1 MELVSGNTQGLKPS
15 QKKLL
20 ERILRRRVAPSQ
32 IVSSELAG
40 FLCECSHEI
49 ERQVGVLIDRRGNP
63 EHVIV
68 GDAHQIEIPDLG
80 RVRAGMGRFRGLRLV
95 HTHLRGE
102 PLTRDDLVD
111 LAKLRFDLVAALGMR
126 SDGSPG
132 QLLCAHLL
140 PANEK
145 GDLWRELPALPAT
158 SAALDGL
165 DFLELMRAL
174 EEEFARVA
182 RAARIA
188 HDPRTRAVLV
198 HVAIG
203 RGASDADARV
213 AELKELCRTA
223 GVRVMDTVVQRR
235 PAPDPRFLLGK
246 GKLQEIVL
254 KAMQVDAEML
264 IFDPELSTTQS
275 RSISDETELK
285 VIDRTMLILDIFAQH
300 ATTRDGKLQ
309 VELAQL
315 KYTLPRLVEKNTMMS
330 RLTGGIGGRGPGET
344 KLEISRRRAREK
356 ISIYEKQIE
365 QLGKRRGQRRS
376 LRTSRALPVVAI
388 VGYTNAGKSTL
399 LNTLTRGDVRTENL
413 LFATLDPTSRR
424 LHIPGA
430 ATDADE
436 GARGREVIL
445 TDTVGFIRDLPEDL
459 VNAFRATLEELGDA
473 DLLLHVV
480 DAADPAHEAHI
491 AAVER
496 ILDELE
502 LHDKPR
508 LLVFNKCDRL
518 PADEAR
524 QRLQSRDAFAVSALD
539 VATTGPLVERV
550 GQLV

>member
-430 ATDADE
+430 ATDADA